1 MPKCCQ
7 SDSQGLETIE
17 SREKN
22 RKPMDRCSWNP
33 FNCAGSDSWHTG
45 QHTIIQMPNK
55 ATNDLSSLQF
65 FISFVFFFLPQHISS
80 ERNDFHQPTKLT
92 HINAKEYDN
101 GNDVQHSP
109 QQQHN
114 DCISVFVSTTTSSQA
129 KNDDYKLE
137 GQQLKRLKQR
147 F

>member
-1 MPKCCQ
+1 MTARGWKPLKVEKKTENRWIDVVGTHLTVPVQIHGIQVSIQLYRCQ
-7 SDSQGLETIE
+7 TKQ
-17 SREKN
+17 
-22 RKPMDRCSWNP
+22 PMICHHYNSL
-33 FNCAGSDSWHTG
+33 F
-45 QHTIIQMPNK
+45 
-55 ATNDLSSLQF
+55 LSF
-65 FISFVFFFLPQHISS
+65 FFFLPQHISS

-129 KNDDYKLE
+129 KNDDCKLE